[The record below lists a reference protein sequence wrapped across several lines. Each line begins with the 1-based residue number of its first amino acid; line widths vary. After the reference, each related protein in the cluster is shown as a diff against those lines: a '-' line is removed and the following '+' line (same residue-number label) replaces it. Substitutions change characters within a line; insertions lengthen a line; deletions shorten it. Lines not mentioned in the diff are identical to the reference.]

1 MTRKTLVIAFTLLFA
16 VALYARDSKDVKL
29 TGYLLDNNCTAGHEK
44 DKDFPEWATKHGTNC
59 AKMESCE
66 KSGYVVYA
74 EDKVYKLDEAGN
86 GMASELLKNTKV
98 TKGLK
103 VTVEG
108 TLDDDSDTIK
118 VTKLTEVTG

>member
-1 MTRKTLVIAFTLLFA
+1 MTRKTLVIALTLLFA

-29 TGYLLDNNCTAGHEK
+29 TGYLVDNNCASGHEK
-44 DKDFPEWATKHGTNC
+44 DKDFPEWATKHGTSC

-66 KSGYVVYA
+66 KSGFIVYA
-74 EDKVYKLDEAGN
+74 DKQVYKLDEAGN
-86 GMASELLKNTKV
+86 AMASELLKNTKV
-98 TKGLK
+98 AKGLK

-108 TLDDDSDTIK
+108 TLEGDTIK